1 MTTWVIPYVDQ
12 DLDFWEEIHERFG
25 DHVREVYFPLLQGQ
39 FASGRGRQPE
49 QFLHRFLRRAP
60 LPKAVL
66 LNPVVLPQ
74 PAGRIADEVVSTLM
88 RLQDDFGVRSVTVTD
103 PTLARIIKHALPG
116 WHVTAS
122 VLLRIAT
129 PMQAW
134 LVQGAVDSLTVDT
147 GLVRDLEGL
156 RALRSAFGG
165 ELRLI
170 VNEACLPGCI
180 FRTQHF
186 YEMGYGQEFPESL
199 CRQML
204 EERPWL
210 RLTGAWILPRHL
222 AYYDGLY
229 DLLKL
234 AGRVTLRDRERYLRV
249 LGAYVNRLPILPCE
263 IGGGP
268 ASPLEPIEVSN
279 EWFES
284 TLHCDKQCYR
294 CSICK
299 LQYEQALR
307 ALRGDT

>member
-12 DLDFWEEIHERFG
+12 DLDFWDEINQRFG
-25 DHVREVYFPLLQGQ
+25 VHVREVYFSMPQGQ

-49 QFLHRFLRRAP
+49 QFLHRFLRHVS

-66 LNPVVLPQ
+66 LNPVVLPR
-74 PAGRIADEVVSTLM
+74 PVGRLADEMVATLK
-88 RLQDDFGVRSVTVTD
+88 RLQDDFGVQSVTVTD
-103 PTLARIIKHALPG
+103 PSLARIIKHSLPD

-122 VLLRIAT
+122 VLMGIAT

-134 LVQGAVDSLTVDT
+134 LVQDSVDALTVDT
-147 GLVRDLEGL
+147 SLVRDLEGL
-156 RALRSAFGG
+156 RVLRLAFEG

-170 VNEACLPGCI
+170 VNEACLPGCL

-186 YEMGYGQEFPESL
+186 YEMGYGQDFPESL
-199 CRQML
+199 CQQML

-249 LGAYVNRLPILPCE
+249 LDAYVDRLPILPCE

-268 ASPLEPIEVSN
+268 ASPLEPIEVTS

-284 TLHCDKQCYR
+284 TLHCDKRCYDCPTCR
-294 CSICK
+294 
-299 LQYEQALR
+299 LQYEQALHR
-307 ALRGDT
+307 LRGDT